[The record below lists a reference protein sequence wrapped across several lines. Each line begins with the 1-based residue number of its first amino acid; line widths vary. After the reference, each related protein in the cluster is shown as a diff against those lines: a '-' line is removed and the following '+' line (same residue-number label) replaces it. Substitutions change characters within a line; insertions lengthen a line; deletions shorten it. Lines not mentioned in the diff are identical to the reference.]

1 MSDDTN
7 RFDLTAK
14 LERID
19 TFTTKNNKE
28 IVTLIFK
35 IEGQWPKWIPIKVFG
50 HLAGRSNEWKPGD
63 VLEVKGRLS
72 GREWSGKVYADNEA
86 TSIEVVSKSERQ
98 QPLPTGAAPD
108 KPLDDDGGSVPF

>member
-1 MSDDTN
+1 MSDDN

-19 TFTTKNNKE
+19 TFTTKNGKD

-35 IEGQWPKWIPIKVFG
+35 IEGQYPKWIPIKVFG

-86 TSIEVVSKSERQ
+86 SSVEVVSKAAQTESK
-98 QPLPTGAAPD
+98 GAVPANSAPEEESD
-108 KPLDDDGGSVPF
+108 PPF